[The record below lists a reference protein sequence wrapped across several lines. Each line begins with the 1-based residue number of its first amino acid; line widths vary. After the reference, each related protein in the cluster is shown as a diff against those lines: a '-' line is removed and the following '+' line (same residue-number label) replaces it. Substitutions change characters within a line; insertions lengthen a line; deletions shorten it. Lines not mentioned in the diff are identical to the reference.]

1 MKGERRAALCALLA
15 AALIMTAAGI
25 ALGQPYQV
33 FVKAA
38 TVCLECVG
46 IG

>member
-1 MKGERRAALCALLA
+1 MKRAAFLAALLLTLA
-15 AALIMTAAGI
+15 AALI
-25 ALGQPYQV
+25 V
-33 FVKAA
+33 FGVLRGEADAVADKST